1 MRIIVKWHVKR
12 MQCVWPVSTEAR
24 PYFDC
29 WILLRCV
36 CVRVKKLKPYYHWY
50 DRSNSIL
57 WLVPLATTALIA
69 SRPFLALG
77 MSSVVSRYRT
87 IKQENQVLQQM
98 HTIDL
103 ITIDKHIRHLNA
115 AAFPEYSYPLLS
127 SHHPPILFNCAWG
140 LSAISCL
147 TFPRLLVKTSSSQ
160 LRVLPEPSNWLDVI
174 PTV

>member
-1 MRIIVKWHVKR
+1 MAHCRR
-12 MQCVWPVSTEAR
+12 
-24 PYFDC
+24 
-29 WILLRCV
+29 RCV
-36 CVRVKKLKPYYHWY
+36 IEASSDDPHSIILYCVKAIQMRVCQSQKAKTILYYWY

-57 WLVPLATTALIA
+57 WLVPLATTALIV

-77 MSSVVSRYRT
+77 MSSVVSRWRLAY

-103 ITIDKHIRHLNA
+103 ITINKHIRHLNA

-140 LSAISCL
+140 LSAISCF